1 MYGYKKNSAGCEL
14 CECDWTPVAENIQ
27 CSTRIPCAGS
37 RVCNSKLKL
46 CELVSADRVNWFVFD
61 FDVATDLFH
70 DKKFVLAFRNG
81 LINNIATKYELEP
94 SQITISSVE
103 HYGMTSFQVMPFY
116 SENMDDFQKKMDL
129 IDADLNSYEFRKLL
143 PAVVRAVDKDTN
155 IEHDSKWS
163 RYVRKNPRL
172 TLYIAAVL
180 LGLTALIL
188 AGVYVLI
195 FRQRIKYPG
204 RSESKTPIYDTSY
217 HPAPT
222 DDDLY
227 HAVHAPDGTAYVVV
241 ESEENQ
247 ASNDRRALV

>member
-1 MYGYKKNSAGCEL
+1 M
-14 CECDWTPVAENIQ
+14 
-27 CSTRIPCAGS
+27 
-37 RVCNSKLKL
+37 
-46 CELVSADRVNWFVFD
+46 
-61 FDVATDLFH
+61 
-70 DKKFVLAFRNG
+70 
-81 LINNIATKYELEP
+81 
-94 SQITISSVE
+94 
-103 HYGMTSFQVMPFY
+103 
-116 SENMDDFQKKMDL
+116 
-129 IDADLNSYEFRKLL
+129 
-143 PAVVRAVDKDTN
+143 
-155 IEHDSKWS
+155 
-163 RYVRKNPRL
+163 
-172 TLYIAAVL
+172 
-180 LGLTALIL
+180 TALIL